1 MKHSI
6 VLLVML
12 ANAIIACAQGSG
24 FGYHLDAGGSA
35 FQQPGT
41 AYSQAIYTVSH
52 NGFVRFHNKSGKKS
66 FEIMV
71 GYRMDT
77 IPFKNNSDFLAPDGV
92 TMMQY
97 STDAYLKRD
106 ALKISLISHRQFGTP
121 GRFVFAL
128 NSGLFYEY
136 TLHATRY
143 GYDDWITY
151 DLYDEMQPHNVG
163 FLLGAEIRFVWF
175 TIGYKYEKLFMDML
189 DHDYILSQ
197 ELNVTNSTEMRGLVL
212 NPGMHYLTLGIN
224 FDFFD
229 KE

>member
-1 MKHSI
+1 MKQLVI
-6 VLLVML
+6 TLVLL

-24 FGYHLDAGGSA
+24 FGYHLDVGGSSY
-35 FQQPGT
+35 QQPGE
-41 AYSQAIYTVSH
+41 AYSQSIYTITH
-52 NGFVRFHNKSGKKS
+52 NGFIRFHNKSGKKS

-77 IPFKNNSDFLAPDGV
+77 IPFQNHSDFLAPDGA

-97 STDAYLKRD
+97 NTDAYLKRD
-106 ALKISLISHRQFGTP
+106 ALKVSLINHRQFGIP
-121 GRFVFAL
+121 GRFLFAL

-136 TLHATRY
+136 TLSAARY
-143 GYDDWITY
+143 GYNDLITY
-151 DLYDEMQPHNVG
+151 NLYNEMNEHNVG

-175 TIGYKYEKLFMDML
+175 TIGYKYEKLFLDML

-197 ELNVTNSTEMRGLVL
+197 ELNVSNSTEMRGLVL

-229 KE
+229 KD